1 MIKLGIVD
9 DRSEIRENLR
19 RVFALFDD
27 VEVVFEGRDGQ
38 DAVSYMQSSN
48 PRPQLLLM
56 DIQMREMDGIE
67 ATRRIKKE
75 HPSVKI
81 LLLTVFKEEE
91 RILSAF
97 EAGADGYLLK
107 GERPV
112 KMMELI
118 RDTVEGR
125 LSLSPEVA
133 ATTVNVLRQKLQKAS
148 SPEDYSLSERELEV
162 LKLLSD
168 GKSYQEVAKELFISP
183 KTVRSHTD
191 NIYRK
196 LNVHSKVEA
205 ARIALENGWL

>member
-38 DAVSYMQSSN
+38 DAVRYMQSGH

-91 RILSAF
+91 RILAAF

-118 RDTVEGR
+118 RDTIEGR

-148 SPEDYSLSERELEV
+148 TPEDYSLSERELEV

-168 GKSYQEVAKELFISP
+168 GKSYQEVAKDLFISP